1 MAARKRGGKRNFK
14 ARQRMEAREIAR
26 TYLALQKE
34 LGGSDTYAACRI
46 VHPRSGEL
54 MGAGSIFV
62 PSEFGL

>member
-1 MAARKRGGKRNFK
+1 
-14 ARQRMEAREIAR
+14 MEAREIAR